1 MANRLIEK
9 SIKIKIIYRC
19 PLHKSRNTNYYYV
32 LLQDGSVI
40 VIYKKIFF
48 KQQMGNY
55 KEILKNPKM
64 FNNLNNNLYIFC
76 KNAQRYINKKGIQI

>member
-9 SIKIKIIYRC
+9 RIKTKIIYRC

-40 VIYKKIFF
+40 EIYKKIFF
-48 KQQMGNY
+48 KRKIGHY
-55 KEILKNPKM
+55 REILKNPKV
-64 FNNLNNNLYIFC
+64 FNHIYDRSYIFC
-76 KNAQRYINKKGIQI
+76 KNAQKYINKKGIQI